1 MSTDHYKTETLEDT
15 AASKLSAPPLVSTA
29 TEQRT
34 LSVRSDG
41 SVESFFCLHCGQNLV
56 GKYCHGC
63 GQQAI
68 GDRVTVLS
76 VVSDTFK
83 QVSKLDSELLRTF
96 TTLIRHPAEVAIAY
110 LVGQRAQFVSP
121 IRYMVVLLGAEFA
134 LTAIL
139 TWFAKWL
146 GHDAALIW
154 LEHSGRGYLLRF
166 VQVFVLA
173 TLWRGLF
180 RSSGYNVAEM
190 YVMGLYVYAQI
201 TAMNIA
207 MNMLVVLVPFFPKIS
222 WMEGLAIMS
231 IVDFAFLLFA
241 AKGFFGEGWA
251 RTTFKLMLSFV
262 LPLVA
267 FWYIVRRFE
276 L

>member
-1 MSTDHYKTETLEDT
+1 M
-15 AASKLSAPPLVSTA
+15 
-29 TEQRT
+29 
-34 LSVRSDG
+34 
-41 SVESFFCLHCGQNLV
+41 SVEPIPLHPSDDSATVRLESMATAKSEAVSSDRKTDSVDSFFCLHCGQNLI
-56 GKYCHGC
+56 GKYCHAC

-68 GDRVTVLS
+68 GDRVTMRNVL
-76 VVSDTFK
+76 SDTFK

-121 IRYMVVLLGAEFA
+121 IRYMVVLLGSEFA

-139 TWFAKWL
+139 TWVAKWL

-166 VQVFVLA
+166 LQVFVLA

-201 TAMNIA
+201 TALNIA
-207 MNMLVVLVPFFPKIS
+207 MNILVVAVPFFPRIS
-222 WMEGLAIMS
+222 WMEGLAFMS
-231 IVDFAFLLFA
+231 CVDFAFLLFA
-241 AKGFFGEGWA
+241 AKGFFGEGWVK
-251 RTTFKLMLSFV
+251 TTFKLLLSFV